1 MSADATVAGAKAR
14 TPKVSYGGQAVLEG
28 VMMRGRTFM
37 SVAVRAPDKNIVIT
51 SKPLPKHLYGGIIQK
66 IPLVRGMTMLWDA
79 LGLGMQALMF
89 SADVQMAAESA
100 SGSPSVNGGQ
110 ATEQAT
116 TRRTSEPA
124 SLSKPL
130 AWTTVVIAL
139 AFGIGV
145 FFVTPLAVVGLAERV
160 LGGANTFWSN
170 LAEGLIRLGLLV
182 GYVAL
187 IGMMPDVKRVY
198 AYHGAEH
205 MTIHAWEHND
215 PLDPSH
221 VGKYSPAHPRC
232 GTAFL
237 LEVVAISIV
246 LFAILGTPDWWLR
259 VLSRILLIPVI
270 AGIAYELLRLGG
282 KYPDSAFMKVIVAPG
297 LLLQALTTRYPD
309 ESQMEVAIAS
319 MNELLEREG
328 DRQPNA
334 KGEFTEVT
342 LDELPAPIPPLL
354 PPSIG

>member
-1 MSADATVAGAKAR
+1 
-14 TPKVSYGGQAVLEG
+14 
-28 VMMRGRTFM
+28 MRGRTFM
-37 SVAVRAPDKNIVIT
+37 AVAVRAPDKNIVVT
-51 SKPLPKHLYGGIIQK
+51 SKPLPKHLYGGIVQK

-89 SADVQMAAESA
+89 SADVQMAGEAEADDVS
-100 SGSPSVNGGQ
+100 SRNGTGS
-110 ATEQAT
+110 
-116 TRRTSEPA
+116 A

-130 AWTTVVIAL
+130 AWTTVVVAL

-145 FFVTPLAVVGLAERV
+145 FFVTPLAVVGLAERI
-160 LGGANTFWSN
+160 LGGASSLWSN
-170 LAEGLIRLGLLV
+170 LAEGIIRLALLV

-246 LFAILGTPDWWLR
+246 LFAVLGTPDWWLR

-282 KYPDSAFMKVIVAPG
+282 KYPESAFMKVIVAPG

-319 MNELLEREG
+319 MNELLQREG
-328 DRQPNA
+328 DQRPLA
-334 KGEFTEVT
+334 SDDFSEVT
-342 LDELPAPIPPLL
+342 LDDLPAPIPPLL
-354 PPSIG
+354 PPS

>member
-1 MSADATVAGAKAR
+1 MSAQAAVEPSGTTSKR
-14 TPKVSYGGQAVLEG
+14 TPKISYGGQAVLEG
-28 VMMRGRTFM
+28 VMMRGRTYM
-37 SVAVRAPDKNIVIT
+37 SVAVRAPDKNIIVT
-51 SKPLPKHLYGGIIQK
+51 SRPLPKHLYGGVIQK

-89 SADVQMAAESA
+89 SADVQMSAEPDETHDGAAADSK
-100 SGSPSVNGGQ
+100 GSMS
-110 ATEQAT
+110 
-116 TRRTSEPA
+116 A

-130 AWTTVVIAL
+130 AWTTVVVAL
-139 AFGIGV
+139 VFGIGV
-145 FFVTPLAVVGLAERV
+145 FFVTPLAVVGLAERL
-160 LGGANTFWSN
+160 LGGASSIWSN
-170 LAEGLIRLGLLV
+170 LAEGLIRLCLLV

-187 IGMMPDVKRVY
+187 IGTMPDVKRVY

-215 PLDPSH
+215 PLDPPH

-259 VLSRILLIPVI
+259 VLSRIILIPVI

-282 KYPDSAFMKVIVAPG
+282 KYPNSAFMKAIVAPG

-319 MNELLEREG
+319 MNELLEKEG
-328 DRQPNA
+328 DQRPLA
-334 KGEFTEVT
+334 TDDFSEVT
-342 LDELPAPIPPLL
+342 LDDLPAPIPPLL
-354 PPSIG
+354 PPS

>member
-1 MSADATVAGAKAR
+1 
-14 TPKVSYGGQAVLEG
+14 
-28 VMMRGRTFM
+28 MMRGRTYM
-37 SVAVRAPDKNIVIT
+37 AVAVRAPDTTIKVQ
-51 SKPLPKHLYGGIIQK
+51 SKPLPRHLYGGIIQK

-79 LGLGMQALMF
+79 LGLGMQALMY
-89 SADVQMAAESA
+89 SADIQMAGQMEADSDA
-100 SGSPSVNGGQ
+100 SGGSS
-110 ATEQAT
+110 
-116 TRRTSEPA
+116 RDEPA

-139 AFGIGV
+139 IFGIGV
-145 FFVTPLAVVGLAERV
+145 FFVTPLAVVGVAEHL
-160 LGGANTFWSN
+160 LGGASTFWSN
-170 LAEGLIRLGLLV
+170 LAEGLIRLALLV

-187 IGMMPDVKRVY
+187 IGTMPDVKRVY

-215 PLDPSH
+215 PLDPAH
-221 VGKYSPAHPRC
+221 VGKYPPAHPRC

-246 LFAILGTPDWWLR
+246 LFAVLGTPDWWLR

-282 KYPDSAFMKVIVAPG
+282 KYPNSAFMKVIVAPG

-319 MNELLEREG
+319 MNELLDREG
-328 DRQPNA
+328 ETRPSQA
-334 KGEFTEVT
+334 EFTEVT

-354 PPSIG
+354 PPS

>member
-1 MSADATVAGAKAR
+1 MSAPAPVEQTGHILR

-37 SVAVRAPDKNIVIT
+37 AVAVRAPDKSIVVR
-51 SKPLPKHLYGGIIQK
+51 SEALPKHLYGGVIQK

-79 LGLGMQALMF
+79 LGLAL
-89 SADVQMAAESA
+89 V
-100 SGSPSVNGGQ
+100 
-110 ATEQAT
+110 
-116 TRRTSEPA
+116 
-124 SLSKPL
+124 
-130 AWTTVVIAL
+130 
-139 AFGIGV
+139 FGIGV
-145 FFVTPLAVVGLAERV
+145 FFVTPLAVVGVAEHF
-160 LGGANTFWSN
+160 LGGASTFWSN
-170 LAEGLIRLGLLV
+170 LAEGLIRLVLLV

-215 PLDPSH
+215 PLDPKH
-221 VGKYSPAHPRC
+221 VAQYPPAHPRC

-246 LFAILGTPDWWLR
+246 LFALLGTPDLWLR

-282 KYPDSAFMKVIVAPG
+282 KYPNSPFMKLIVAPG

-319 MNELLEREG
+319 MEELLKREG
-328 DRQPNA
+328 
-334 KGEFTEVT
+334 ET
-342 LDELPAPIPPLL
+342 PAQLTPTAA
-354 PPSIG
+354 

>member
-1 MSADATVAGAKAR
+1 
-14 TPKVSYGGQAVLEG
+14 
-28 VMMRGRTFM
+28 MMRGRTFM
-37 SVAVRAPDKNIVIT
+37 SVAVRAPDSSIKVQ
-51 SKPLPKHLYGGIIQK
+51 SRPLPRHLYGGIIQK
-66 IPLVRGMTMLWDA
+66 IPLVRGITMLWDA
-79 LGLGMQALMF
+79 LGLGMQALMY
-89 SADVQMAAESA
+89 SADIQMAGQLEAEGEADRAPGSSS
-100 SGSPSVNGGQ
+100 SGGAAAG
-110 ATEQAT
+110 AEAAE
-116 TRRTSEPA
+116 EPA

-130 AWTTVVIAL
+130 AWTTVGIAL
-139 AFGIGV
+139 IFGIGV
-145 FFVTPLAVVGLAERV
+145 FFVTPLAVVGVAEHV
-160 LGGANTFWSN
+160 LGGASSFWSN
-170 LAEGLIRLGLLV
+170 LAEGLIRLCLLV

-215 PLDPSH
+215 PLDPAH
-221 VGKYSPAHPRC
+221 VGKYPPAHPRC

-246 LFAILGTPDWWLR
+246 LFAVIGTPDWWLR

-282 KYPDSAFMKVIVAPG
+282 KYPDSGFMKAIVAPG

-319 MNELLEREG
+319 MNELLDREG
-328 DRQPNA
+328 ETRPSQA
-334 KGEFTEVT
+334 EFSEVT
-342 LDELPAPIPPLL
+342 LDDLPAPIPPLL
-354 PPSIG
+354 PS

>member
-1 MSADATVAGAKAR
+1 MTR
-14 TPKVSYGGQAVLEG
+14 TPKISYGGQAVLEG

-37 SVAVRAPDKNIVIT
+37 SVAVRAPDGEIKVQA
-51 SKPLPKHLYGGIIQK
+51 KALPKHLYGGIIQK

-89 SADVQMAAESA
+89 SADVQMA
-100 SGSPSVNGGQ
+100 GQ
-110 ATEQAT
+110 ADGEHADAD
-116 TRRTSEPA
+116 RGESA

-130 AWTTVVIAL
+130 AWTTVVVAL
-139 AFGIGV
+139 TFGIGV
-145 FFVTPLAVVGLAERV
+145 FFVTPLAVVGLAERI
-160 LGGANTFWSN
+160 LGGASSVWSN
-170 LAEGLIRLGLLV
+170 LAEGVIRLFLLV

-215 PLDPSH
+215 PLDPPH

-246 LFAILGTPDWWLR
+246 LFAVLGTPDWWLR
-259 VLSRILLIPVI
+259 VLSRIVLIPVI
-270 AGIAYELLRLGG
+270 AGIAYELFRLGG

-297 LLLQALTTRYPD
+297 LLLQSLTTRYPD

-319 MNELLEREG
+319 MNELLDREG
-328 DRQPNA
+328 DQRPLA
-334 KGEFTEVT
+334 SDDFSEVT
-342 LDELPAPIPPLL
+342 LDDLPAPIPPVL
-354 PPSIG
+354 PPSLG

>member
-1 MSADATVAGAKAR
+1 MTAQAAAQPSGTSGAR
-14 TPKVSYGGQAVLEG
+14 TPKISYGGQAVLEG

-37 SVAVRAPDKNIVIT
+37 SVAVRAPDKNIVVT
-51 SKPLPKHLYGGIIQK
+51 SRPLPKHLYGGVVQK

-89 SADVQMAAESA
+89 SADIQMA
-100 SGSPSVNGGQ
+100 GQ
-110 ATEQAT
+110 AEGE
-116 TRRTSEPA
+116 SEPAQSA

-130 AWTTVVIAL
+130 AWTTVVVAL

-145 FFVTPLAVVGLAERV
+145 FFVTPLAVVGLAERF
-160 LGGANTFWSN
+160 LGGASSIWSN
-170 LAEGLIRLGLLV
+170 LAEGVIRLALLV

-215 PLDPSH
+215 PLDPAH
-221 VGKYSPAHPRC
+221 VGRYPPAHPRC

-246 LFAILGTPDWWLR
+246 LFTLLGVPDLWLR
-259 VLSRILLIPVI
+259 VVSRIVLIPVI
-270 AGIAYELLRLGG
+270 AGIE
-282 KYPDSAFMKVIVAPG
+282 
-297 LLLQALTTRYPD
+297 
-309 ESQMEVAIAS
+309 
-319 MNELLEREG
+319 
-328 DRQPNA
+328 
-334 KGEFTEVT
+334 
-342 LDELPAPIPPLL
+342 
-354 PPSIG
+354 IG